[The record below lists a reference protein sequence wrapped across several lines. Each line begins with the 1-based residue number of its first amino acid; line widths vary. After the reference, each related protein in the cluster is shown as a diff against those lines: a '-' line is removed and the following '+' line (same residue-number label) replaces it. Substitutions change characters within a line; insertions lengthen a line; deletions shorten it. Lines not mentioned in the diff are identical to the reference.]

1 MKINLKDWRFIIL
14 VSVVFY
20 ILWIAFV
27 VYPQGLRVQE
37 IQRELSEKKI
47 KLARVQLYPI
57 RERQLDSA
65 IEEEKT
71 RIKELRNRLY
81 SYDIL
86 VNLLKDIEEIS
97 KKYNIEIVS
106 LSGPNREGDKIS
118 FSFTLKGNYTNFVPW
133 AYEISITKTLNI
145 TQLNAKIEDKNII
158 YTGVLETTP
167 FEEVKGV
174 Q

>member
-1 MKINLKDWRFIIL
+1 MRINLKDWRFIIL
-14 VSVVFY
+14 VSVIFY

-37 IQRELSEKKI
+37 IQRELSEKRI
-47 KLARVQLYPI
+47 KLARAQLYPI

-65 IEEEKT
+65 IEEEKA
-71 RIKELRNRLY
+71 RIEELKSRLY
-81 SYDIL
+81 SYDVL

-97 KKYNIEIVS
+97 KKYNMEIVS
-106 LSGPNREGDKIS
+106 LSGPSKEGDKVS
-118 FSFTLKGNYTNFVPW
+118 FSFILKGDYVNFVPW
-133 AYEISITKTLNI
+133 AYEISVSKTLNI
-145 TQLNAKIEDKNII
+145 TQLNARMEDKNIV
-158 YTGVLETTP
+158 YNGVLETAP